1 MSIFQSLLLGL
12 IEGLTEFIPVS
23 STAHMLF
30 VQQIL
35 GIQAS
40 DAVFAFLVL
49 LQLGP
54 LIAVLV
60 YFRHELWSLVAAFFS
75 RPFATPENRL
85 AWYIVIGT
93 IPALLAGALLKD
105 AVKGLFQN
113 PLAEAAIRFFAA
125 AALLSVAE
133 WLGRRTRSLDSMGW
147 FDALVV
153 GVFQVL
159 AGFPGASRSG
169 STISGGML
177 RNLDR
182 PSATRFAFLLS
193 APVMLAAGLYESA
206 SAFRLGDLG
215 ALLPPLAPG
224 LIVAAVVGWLSIRWL
239 LRYVSS
245 HSLYAFAVYC
255 AAFGCL
261 SLIIL
266 SAG

>member
-1 MSIFQSLLLGL
+1 MSIFQSLLFGL

-30 VQQIL
+30 LQQIL

-49 LQLGP
+49 VQLGP
-54 LIAVLV
+54 LLALLL
-60 YFRHELWSLVAAFFS
+60 YFRHDLWALIRAFFA

-85 AWYIVIGT
+85 AWYIIIGT

-105 AVKGLFQN
+105 AVQSLFRS

-125 AALLSVAE
+125 AVLLSVAE
-133 WLGRRTRSLDSMGW
+133 WLGRRTRSLDAMGW
-147 FDALVV
+147 FDSLVI
-153 GVFQVL
+153 GAFQVL
-159 AGFPGASRSG
+159 AVFPGASRSG
-169 STISGGML
+169 STISAGML
-177 RNLDR
+177 RNFDR
-182 PSATRFAFLLS
+182 PAATRFAFLLS

-206 SAFRLGDLG
+206 SAFRLGHLG
-215 ALLPPLAPG
+215 ALLPPLALG
-224 LIVAAVVGWLSIRWL
+224 LIVAAFVGWLSIRWL

-255 AAFGCL
+255 AAIGCI
-261 SLIIL
+261 SLVIL
-266 SAG
+266 FAR